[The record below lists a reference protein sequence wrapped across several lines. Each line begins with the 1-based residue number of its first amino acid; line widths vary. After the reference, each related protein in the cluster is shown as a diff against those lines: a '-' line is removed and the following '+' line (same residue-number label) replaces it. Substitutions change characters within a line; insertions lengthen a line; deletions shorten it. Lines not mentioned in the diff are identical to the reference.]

1 MLDLSLFPTLEEW
14 GTGDEAMDNKL
25 SIALKKSLSNLTI
38 DSISEF
44 YFLGISLKPRTVNPS
59 FVVTIELVAKALFH
73 LLDPA
78 ACIDLTFK
86 KMKGQY
92 HSKEIVLFN
101 FEDRDLV
108 LKELKSSK
116 KYRYKNQIDFLINLQ
131 DPSERN
137 PFVRAELKR
146 STIDL
151 SVKIIFKDFK
161 SFLKEESKVEL
172 FTDPI
177 FLALRGGKQV
187 LLIENFAEIWY
198 HQDQIFSLSH
208 MPV

>member
-1 MLDLSLFPTLEEW
+1 MLDLSLFPTKEEW

-25 SIALKKSLSNLTI
+25 SIALKKSLANLSFE
-38 DSISEF
+38 SISEF
-44 YFLGISLKPRTVNPS
+44 YLLGAALKPRTVNPS
-59 FVVTIELVAKALFH
+59 FLVTIELVTKALFH

-92 HSKEIVLFN
+92 YSKEKVLFN
-101 FEDRDLV
+101 FLERDIV
-108 LKELKSSK
+108 LRELKATR
-116 KYRYKNQIDFLINLQ
+116 KYRYNNQIDFSINLQ
-131 DPSERN
+131 DPAERN
-137 PFVRAELKR
+137 PFVRGELKR

-161 SFLKEESKVEL
+161 SYLSEETKVEL
-172 FTDPI
+172 FTDPL
-177 FLALRGGKQV
+177 FLALRGGSRV

-198 HQDQIFSLSH
+198 HQDQIFSLSLIN
-208 MPV
+208 

>member
-1 MLDLSLFPTLEEW
+1 MLDLSLFPTKEEW

-25 SIALKKSLSNLTI
+25 SIAFKKSISNLSF

-44 YFLGISLKPRTVNPS
+44 YLLGASLKPRTVNPS
-59 FVVTIELVAKALFH
+59 FLVTIELVTKALFH

-78 ACIDLTFK
+78 ACIDFTFK

-92 HSKEIVLFN
+92 YSKEKVLFN
-101 FEDRDLV
+101 FLERDMV
-108 LKELKSSK
+108 LSELKATR
-116 KYRYKNQIDFLINLQ
+116 KYRYNNQIDFSINLQ
-131 DPSERN
+131 NPAERN
-137 PFVRAELKR
+137 PFVRGELKR

-161 SFLKEESKVEL
+161 SYLLEESKVES
-172 FTDPI
+172 FTDPL
-177 FLALRGGKQV
+177 FLALRGGCRV

-198 HQDQIFSLSH
+198 HQDQIFSLSLIN
-208 MPV
+208 